1 VNVIVLAKQV
11 PDTRNITGELMTPQG
26 TINRD
31 AMPAIFNP
39 DDQFALEA
47 ALQIKD
53 AYPDTTVNVISM
65 GPPSAAALLKE
76 CLSRGADFT
85 ALVSDKALA
94 GADTQA
100 TSYTLACAIKKIGAF
115 DLILCGRQAIDGE
128 TAQVGPQI
136 AEKLGINQI
145 TCVSKIESIN
155 AAQKKITAT
164 HAIDGGWETL
174 KAAMPLLLSFTSE
187 GEALRPAS
195 IKKALAHRDVTA
207 VAGGRLTSG
216 KPLTEGKLAL
226 WDIAAINADSQKCGS
241 SGSPTMVKS
250 LDSVTPVVAD
260 ITFIEPSETGIAG
273 LIRRLTD
280 EHAL

>member
-1 VNVIVLAKQV
+1 MVNVIVLAKQV
-11 PDTRNITGELMTPQG
+11 PDTQNISGELMTAQG

-39 DDQFALEA
+39 DDLFALEA

-65 GPPSAAALLKE
+65 GPPAAAAVLKE
-76 CLSRGADFT
+76 CLYRGADFT
-85 ALVSDKALA
+85 ALVSDRALA

-100 TSYTLACAIKKIGAF
+100 TSYTLACAIKKTGAF

-145 TCVSKIESIN
+145 TCVSKIESVDTGR
-155 AAQKKITAT
+155 KEITAI
-164 HAIDGGWETL
+164 HSIDGGKEKL

-195 IKKALAHRDVTA
+195 IKKALSYKDVA
-207 VAGGRLTSG
+207 TSADN
-216 KPLTEGKLAL
+216 KPLAL
-226 WDIAAINADSQKCGS
+226 WNIAAINAEGQKCGS
-241 SGSPTMVKS
+241 AGSPTMVKS
-250 LDSVTPVVAD
+250 LDSVIPAAAD
-260 ITFIEPSETGIAG
+260 ITYIDASETGIAG
-273 LIRRLTD
+273 LIQRLSED
-280 EHAL
+280 RAL